1 MALSRKECT
10 PYHPYEEESAHL
22 SEFHSVELFYY
33 APPYLKRKNSDA
45 MQSCREGE
53 VDNLKEY
60 MLRNIND
67 QVTVK

>member
-33 APPYLKRKNSDA
+33 AEAVQKVIFVISKEQSD
-45 MQSCREGE
+45 
-53 VDNLKEY
+53 
-60 MLRNIND
+60 
-67 QVTVK
+67 